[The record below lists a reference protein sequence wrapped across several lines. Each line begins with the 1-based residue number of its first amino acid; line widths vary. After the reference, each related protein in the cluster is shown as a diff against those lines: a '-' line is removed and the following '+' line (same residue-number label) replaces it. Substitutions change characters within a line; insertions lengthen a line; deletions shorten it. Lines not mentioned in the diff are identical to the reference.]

1 MQTIQNTIVGTLV
14 SVKDTLEKR
23 DEAVANREKFLIAK
37 VEPGESK
44 DDIAK
49 FKQVSLELLDIG
61 IFYGNKGMEQVK
73 SHTLYHKVD
82 AVVNFDDKFELIK
95 THGLQLYTY
104 LDKKFA
110 PILENVF
117 FLYDTAT

>member
-23 DEAVANREKFLIAK
+23 DESVAKREKFLVAK

-49 FKQVSLELLDIG
+49 FKQVSFELLDIG
-61 IFYGNKGMEQVK
+61 IFYGNKGVE
-73 SHTLYHKVD
+73 
-82 AVVNFDDKFELIK
+82 
-95 THGLQLYTY
+95 
-104 LDKKFA
+104 
-110 PILENVF
+110 
-117 FLYDTAT
+117 